1 MDHAQEMRTM
11 STIGQIP
18 ATRRARRLGPVILT
32 MIALILVAG
41 CAAAG
46 GGTVK
51 VTLSEWAVQRD
62 KAELPAGSIT
72 FEVTNTGPADIHE
85 FVVVKTDLAPGE
97 LPTDST
103 GKVDEEG
110 GGMTVEGEIEDIAV
124 GASDTLT
131 LNLTAGKYALICNI
145 YSEEEDE
152 AHYHEGMR
160 TDFTVN

>member
-1 MDHAQEMRTM
+1 M
-11 STIGQIP
+11 STIGLIP
-18 ATRRARRLGPVILT
+18 GTRRLRRLGPLIAT
-32 MIALILVAG
+32 MTGLILVAG

-51 VTLSEWAVQRD
+51 VTLQEWAVQRD

-72 FEVTNTGPADIHE
+72 FEVTNSGPADIHE
-85 FVVVKTDLAPGE
+85 FVVIRTDLAPGS

-103 GKVDEEG
+103 GAVDEEG
-110 GGMTVEGEIEDIAV
+110 EGIDEVMGEIEDIEV
-124 GASDTLT
+124 GADGTLT
-131 LNLTAGKYALICNI
+131 LNLTAGKYVLLCNI
-145 YSEEEDE
+145 YSEEENE

>member
-1 MDHAQEMRTM
+1 M

-18 ATRRARRLGPVILT
+18 GTRRARRLGPLILT
-32 MIALILVAG
+32 IMALILVAG
-41 CAAAG
+41 CTAG

-51 VTLSEWAVQRD
+51 VTLSEWAVQLD
-62 KAELPAGSIT
+62 KAELAAGSIT
-72 FEVTNTGPADIHE
+72 FEVTNSGPADIHE
-85 FVVVKTDLAPGE
+85 FVVIKTDLAPGE

-103 GKVDEEG
+103 GKVDEAG
-110 GGMTVEGEIEDIAV
+110 GGMVVEGEIEDIAV

-131 LNLTAGKYALICNI
+131 LDLVAGKYALICNI

>member
-1 MDHAQEMRTM
+1 M

-18 ATRRARRLGPVILT
+18 GTRRPRRRGPLIPTL
-32 MIALILVAG
+32 IALILVGG

-51 VTLSEWAVQRD
+51 VTLGEWSVQRD

-72 FEVTNTGPADIHE
+72 FDVTNNGPDDIHE
-85 FVVVKTDLAPGE
+85 LVVIRTDLAPGS

-110 GGMTVEGEIEDIAV
+110 EGIDEVMGEIEDLDV

-131 LNLTAGKYALICNI
+131 LDLDAGKYVLICNI
-145 YSEEEDE
+145 YSEEEKE

>member
-1 MDHAQEMRTM
+1 M

-18 ATRRARRLGPVILT
+18 GTRHPRRLTPLIAT
-32 MIALILVAG
+32 MTGLILVAG

-62 KAELPAGSIT
+62 KAELSAGSIT
-72 FEVTNTGPADIHE
+72 FEVTNNGPDDLHE
-85 FVVVKTDLAPGE
+85 FVVIKTDLAPGS

-110 GGMTVEGEIEDIAV
+110 EGIEEVMGEIEDIEV
-124 GASDTLT
+124 GASGTLT
-131 LNLTAGKYALICNI
+131 LDLAAGKYALICNI
-145 YSEEEDE
+145 YDEAEQE

>member
-1 MDHAQEMRTM
+1 MDHALEMRTM

-18 ATRRARRLGPVILT
+18 ETQHPRRLGPLALT
-32 MIALILVAG
+32 MVALILVAG
-41 CAAAG
+41 CAAG

-51 VTLSEWAVQRD
+51 VTLSEWSVQRD

-72 FEVTNTGPADIHE
+72 FEVTNTGPDDIHE
-85 FVVVKTDLAPGE
+85 FVVIRTDLAPGS

-110 GGMTVEGEIEDIAV
+110 GGMVVEGEIEDIAV

-131 LNLTAGKYALICNI
+131 LDLAAGKYVLICNI
-145 YSEEEDE
+145 YTEEENE